1 MASGTSPDLGGALA
15 PGNDG
20 DHLPPGEWVIRVAK
34 TSKNGYA
41 AHQSNFELSTKDK
54 EAPIPRLSIWAER
67 LTTDEQAWR
76 LTGRKPANDAVLR
89 LNVDLVRSLVPE
101 PSEPPTPHLEVEWEP
116 RFVENEHGIR
126 ILDAEPGSAG
136 HAGIRY
142 LRDGQSAQRT
152 SLRVQLAENAVVRRL
167 PELLLGEGAAPDKQ

>member
-1 MASGTSPDLGGALA
+1 MAITCP
-15 PGNDG
+15 PGNG
-20 DHLPPGEWVIRVAK
+20 SYVLRKPRSTVMPRTSRTLSCPPRTEK
-34 TSKNGYA
+34 P
-41 AHQSNFELSTKDK
+41 QSHDSRSGLS
-54 EAPIPRLSIWAER
+54 R

-89 LNVDLVRSLVPE
+89 LNVDLIRSLVPE

-142 LRDGQSAQRT
+142 LRYGQSAQRT

-167 PELLLGEGAAPDKQ
+167 PELLLDEGAAPVKQ